1 MNLEVGMKQRLV
13 RLITALLLLLAAM
26 SLSACIDES
35 KWRLKDQG
43 GPPHLQ
49 DGMPD
54 YGA

>member
-1 MNLEVGMKQRLV
+1 MKHRVV
-13 RLITALLLLLAAM
+13 RLITALLLLLLAAM

-43 GPPHLQ
+43 GPPNWQ
-49 DGMPD
+49 EERPD